1 MSDCLLTWIGIM
13 PDGIKDA
20 LLIYNPASGGRGH
33 RRFEEIERAARAL
46 KEAGI
51 ATELAP
57 TAAPRAAQVM
67 ARKAVEQRRGM
78 VIVCGGDGTVNEIV
92 NGLAGSQ
99 VPMALLPAGT
109 ANILAK
115 ELGIPWDI
123 PAAARLIPNGTIR
136 RIALGKA
143 SPTNGNHSPDV
154 FHEEHGGRY
163 FLSVAGAGPD
173 GAIVNSVNEGLKKN
187 AGVLAYWAEGARQLF
202 QYGFPE
208 IRIRSGGQE
217 RKAPIIVIGR
227 TAHYGGPFKIPPGAS
242 LFEDSFE
249 FLTNSKSSR
258 LHYLSCLPALWMGKL
273 RSLDGIAAWKSTE
286 TVCEQAGSDP
296 VFAQVDG
303 EPVGR
308 LPMAFRIVPDALSII
323 APASPASQ

>member
-67 ARKAVEQRRGM
+67 ARQAVEQRRGM
-78 VIVCGGDGTVNEIV
+78 VIVCGGDGTINEII
-92 NGLAGSQ
+92 NGLAGSH

-123 PAAARLIPNGTIR
+123 PHAARLISTGIIR
-136 RIALGKA
+136 RIALGLA
-143 SPTNGNHSPDV
+143 IPTGGNHSAALSQT
-154 FHEEHGGRY
+154 GRY
-163 FLSVAGAGPD
+163 FLCVAGAGPD
-173 GAIVNSVNEGLKKN
+173 GALVNAVDEGLKKR
-187 AGVLAYWAEGARQLF
+187 AGQLAYWAEGARLLF
-202 QYGFPE
+202 RYSFP
-208 IRIRSGGQE
+208 RIRVRSSGVE
-217 RKAPIIVIGR
+217 RKATIIVVGR
-227 TAHYGGPFKIPPGAS
+227 TAHYGGPFKITTGAS

-249 FLTNSKSSR
+249 FLTNSTRSR
-258 LHYLSCLPALWMGKL
+258 LGYLACLPALWFGKI
-273 RSLDGIAAWKSTE
+273 RQMRGIETWKAAE
-286 TVCEQAGSDP
+286 VICEANGTGL
-296 VFAQVDG
+296 VYAQVDG
-303 EPVGR
+303 EPIGP
-308 LPMAFRIVPDALSII
+308 LPIIFRIVPDAISLVTP
-323 APASPASQ
+323 AP